1 MAIVAPAP
9 ARVPHILAVN
19 CDQTKEEF
27 VKAYNDVPTLFRNLF
42 TGYLNNENE
51 PSSAR
56 PTPEEE
62 KENGW
67 ELCCNGAFYFKGF
80 DVTKY
85 TRGAMGVWPNVQKE
99 PIDCIIVGGSS
110 NSVNDLYKKVPDDT
124 LYWLKALGF
133 WLTATAIMQKHIKF
147 IGICFGH
154 QILSHVLYDS
164 KITPSTTPE
173 IGPTPIGLNDKL
185 KYIFPG
191 EDQLN
196 IQMFHYEM
204 AEPLLRVLDEAREDM
219 SKKQRMFKY
228 HLWGAT
234 KGCGNEGSVVFYD
247 ESDDKENTKQIRI
260 LTFQGHPELTHAMVR
275 SLIKLFSAE
284 GNDKE
289 AVSKEEAADA
299 YSKLD
304 KFEEDKA
311 TVHWKSAAGA
321 MWKVATGTNFE

>member
-27 VKAYNDVPTLFRNLF
+27 VKAFNDVPTLFRNLF
-42 TGYLNNENE
+42 TGYLSNDNE

-62 KENGW
+62 KDHGW
-67 ELCCNGAFYFKGF
+67 ELCCDGTFYFKGF

-110 NSVNDLYKKVPDDT
+110 KAVLMRLTNSVNDIYKKDPENT

-133 WLTATAIMQKHIKF
+133 WLTATAIMQKHINSSISSPVK
-147 IGICFGH
+147 ISSYVGLA
-154 QILSHVLYDS
+154 LSVLVFTYERV
-164 KITPSTTPE
+164 KP
-173 IGPTPIGLNDKL
+173 
-185 KYIFPG
+185 
-191 EDQLN
+191 QN

-275 SLIKLFSAE
+275 CLIKLFSAE